1 MNIFEGIRENLRNLS
16 ELNDEAI
23 FFFSFFFGKES
34 RGEVSF
40 HEYLIEI
47 RDLERKRKRRNKV
60 E

>member
-16 ELNDEAI
+16 ELNDKAI
-23 FFFSFFFGKES
+23 FFFGKES